1 MSMQKRCILPHP
13 CNGQLYK
20 EWTETDFFLKML
32 EEFDEVGKAYAKLR
46 AAEREGL
53 PKQEGTMRWWKLMEE
68 CVDLQVAA
76 TSFMERCGCTEAARQ
91 KLMDYVN
98 HHNARRD
105 NGLRFRKGESDDGE

>member
-13 CNGQLYK
+13 CNGLLYQD
-20 EWTETDFFLKML
+20 WTETDFFLKL
-32 EEFDEVGKAYAKLR
+32 AEEFGEVGKAFESLR

-53 PKQEGTMRWWKLMEE
+53 PKDEGTKRWWTLMEE

-98 HHNARRD
+98 NHNARRND
-105 NGLRFRKGESDDGE
+105 GKRFARGGDDVG

>member
-13 CNGQLYK
+13 CNGPLYK
-20 EWTETDFFLKML
+20 DWTETDFFLKML

-53 PKQEGTMRWWKLMEE
+53 PKGEGTKRWW
-68 CVDLQVAA
+68 
-76 TSFMERCGCTEAARQ
+76 

-105 NGLRFRKGESDDGE
+105 HGLRFRKGEGNDGE

>member
-13 CNGQLYK
+13 CNGPLY
-20 EWTETDFFLKML
+20 
-32 EEFDEVGKAYAKLR
+32 
-46 AAEREGL
+46 
-53 PKQEGTMRWWKLMEE
+53 
-68 CVDLQVAA
+68 AA

-105 NGLRFRKGESDDGE
+105 QGMRFRKGESNDGE

>member
-13 CNGQLYK
+13 CNGPLYQDC
-20 EWTETDFFLKML
+20 TETDFFLKL
-32 EEFDEVGKAYAKLR
+32 AEEFGEVGKAFESLR

-53 PKQEGTMRWWKLMEE
+53 PKDEGTKRWWTLMEE

-91 KLMDYVN
+91 KLMDYFN
-98 HHNARRD
+98 NHNARRD
-105 NGLRFRKGESDDGE
+105 HGLRFRKGDGDGVE